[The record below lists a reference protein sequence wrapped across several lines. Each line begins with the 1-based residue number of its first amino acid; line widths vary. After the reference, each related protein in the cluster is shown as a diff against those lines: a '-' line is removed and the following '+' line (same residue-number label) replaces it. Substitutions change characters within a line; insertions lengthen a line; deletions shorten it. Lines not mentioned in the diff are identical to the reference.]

1 MGILDAAALEAKRI
15 LGKRA
20 QRLSAFEQS
29 SWIEAE
35 MQIWLAQK
43 AFEGMSRSLGRDH
56 AGVEVLHGKLA
67 VADLSEKALASL
79 CHALGG
85 SSLSKSSPFGQ
96 WMQDVRALGYLRPPR
111 ALSHA
116 RIFETLAAP

>member
-1 MGILDAAALEAKRI
+1 MGILDAAAAEAKRS

-20 QRLSAFEQS
+20 SQLSAFEQS
-29 SWIEAE
+29 SWVDAS

-43 AFEGMSRSLGRDH
+43 AFEGMSNSLGADH
-56 AGVEVLHGKLA
+56 AGLEVLYGKLA
-67 VADLSEKALASL
+67 IADLSEKALAHLS
-79 CHALGG
+79 HALGG

-111 ALSHA
+111 ALS
-116 RIFETLAAP
+116 RGRMFEILAAP